1 MQEPDFWD
9 DADNSQRIMKEV
21 KGLKDVLETM
31 QGLLQAHE
39 DILLLI
45 EMAYEENDA
54 SVIEELETEIA
65 AFEEK
70 FEDPSIFT
78 RFCSIILY
86 KIYISSYIIIRCI

>member
-45 EMAYEENDA
+45 EMAYEENPY
-54 SVIEELETEIA
+54 A
-65 AFEEK
+65 AFRR
-70 FEDPSIFT
+70 I
-78 RFCSIILY
+78 
-86 KIYISSYIIIRCI
+86 